1 MITFCVCLELLQSRA
16 TRTAFASF
24 LLAFSLLSSVGIGIG
39 LAVSELG
46 GQGSTQMS
54 RQSCL
59 TEMLGCPPVWHG
71 IESWSD
77 GRLPGAVL
85 QGLAAGTILY
95 VVMFEVLSR
104 ERERDGP
111 GLVPLAG
118 LCLGFTAMLLLEMFG
133 EA

>member
-1 MITFCVCLELLQSRA
+1 MALR
-16 TRTAFASF
+16 
-24 LLAFSLLSSVGIGIG
+24 
-39 LAVSELG
+39 
-46 GQGSTQMS
+46 
-54 RQSCL
+54 
-59 TEMLGCPPVWHG
+59 
-71 IESWSD
+71 SWSD

-104 ERERDGP
+104 EREREGP

-133 EA
+133 EARVLTVSSICYVRQARRNQKRTRRGEGSGGQFGSVTRMQAFQYYSINNANTW